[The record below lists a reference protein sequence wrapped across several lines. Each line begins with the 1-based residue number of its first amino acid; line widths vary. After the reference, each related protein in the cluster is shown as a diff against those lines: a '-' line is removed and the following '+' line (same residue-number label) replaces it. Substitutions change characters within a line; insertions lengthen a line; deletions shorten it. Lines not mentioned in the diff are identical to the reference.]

1 MPSNGE
7 QHTDRPDAVGGKQV
21 FTTGEAARIC
31 NVSQQTII
39 RCFDRGRLTGFKV
52 PGSKFRRIP
61 RAELVR
67 FMQQNDIPIDR
78 LSDGR
83 TKALVV
89 GKQGSAAWALAT
101 ALRSDARFDV
111 RAAET
116 PFDAGLEI
124 ATFRPEVTLVGAGAD
139 ARSLEASLRARADL
153 SEVRVIDL
161 ESGHA
166 RTALRT
172 DTPGAGDR
180 LRAMLSANG
189 PEPESAA

>member
-124 ATFRPEVTLVGAGAD
+124 ATFRPEVTLVGAGSD

-161 ESGHA
+161 ESGQA
-166 RTALRT
+166 RTALRP
-172 DTPGAGDR
+172 DAPGAGDR

>member
-1 MPSNGE
+1 MASNGE
-7 QHTDRPDAVGGKQV
+7 QHTGRPDAVGEKQV

-139 ARSLEASLRARADL
+139 ARSLEASLRARTDL
-153 SEVRVIDL
+153 REVRVIDL
-161 ESGHA
+161 ENGHA
-166 RTALRT
+166 RNALRP
-172 DTPGAGDR
+172 DAPGAGDR
-180 LRAMLSANG
+180 LRAMLSADS
-189 PEPESAA
+189 PEPERST